1 MSGSPLSSE
10 SASAS
15 APDVNA
21 PRVGAGALSG
31 FAALAAGVVATV
43 ITTPVVLHA
52 LGQARFGLWV
62 ALVAAVSF
70 AGLLDFGFSQAVA
83 RFSGEHRA
91 RHDPKAVEAFIVATG
106 AAYII
111 AFVLVLLATAAIGT
125 VFPVIVHVPSADR
138 GVVLIGA
145 MLVGL
150 ATALGLWMAFFGAI
164 LHAHQRLPQ
173 ANTIRAA
180 YWVCFTALTVIA
192 ALGGWGIVGLAGA
205 MAASAAVSCVAFVL
219 LVRRTLPELR
229 IRRPQRTYVRQA
241 LRYSLFMFMVSAGAA
256 VIFETDTLVIA
267 GFLGAAAVTSYAIAL
282 RLTRGL
288 TGFLHKVPDVLFP
301 FYAGMQAARD
311 RRRLR
316 ENFLL
321 SARLE
326 LAGAAAVMLG
336 LAFAWRPLI
345 AAWVGPSSV
354 VGSSVFALALTLLLF
369 ESLVHPAAVLAAA
382 TGGERRMAMVN
393 TSEAVLNLGLSIV
406 FVIRFGVVG
415 VIAATVLAQALT
427 NLWFLPSWA
436 VRSLQISVRQY
447 IAATL
452 ARVVAPA
459 SAGGLAGLVVAQF
472 FRSDMG
478 RIMAATAAAGLFVAV
493 YLRIGAGVEERGWMR
508 GLLAAILAAPRQ
520 LRRAA

>member
-1 MSGSPLSSE
+1 MSASPLSSE

-70 AGLLDFGFSQAVA
+70 TGLLDFGFSQAVA

-91 RHDPKAVEAFIVATG
+91 RHDSKAVEAFIVATG

-125 VFPVIVHVPSADR
+125 VFPLIVHVPSADR
-138 GVVLIGA
+138 GAVLIGA

-150 ATALGLWMAFFGAI
+150 ATALGLWMAFFGTI
-164 LHAHQRLPQ
+164 LHAHQKLPA

-180 YWVCFTALTVIA
+180 YWVCFTVLTVIA
-192 ALGGWGIVGLAGA
+192 ALRGWGIVGLAGA
-205 MAASAAVSCVAFVL
+205 MAASAAGSCVALLL

-229 IRRPQRTYVRQA
+229 IRRPQPTYLRQA

-288 TGFLHKVPDVLFP
+288 TAFLHKVPDVLFP
-301 FYAGMQAARD
+301 FYAGMQAAGD

-316 ENFLL
+316 ENYLL

-326 LAGAAAVMLG
+326 LVGAAAVMLG

-354 VGSSVFALALTLLLF
+354 VGSAVFALALTLLLF

-382 TGGERRMAMVN
+382 TGGERRMATIN
-393 TSEAVLNLGLSIV
+393 IAEAVLNLGLSIA

-415 VIAATVLAQALT
+415 VIGATVLAQALT
-427 NLWFLPSWA
+427 NLWFLPGWA
-436 VRSLQISVRQY
+436 MRSLQLSVRQY
-447 IAATL
+447 VAATL
-452 ARVVAPA
+452 ARALAPA
-459 SAGGLAGLVVAQF
+459 VAGGAAGLLVAQLV
-472 FRSDMG
+472 RSDMG
-478 RIMAATAAAGLFVAV
+478 QVMAGIAAAGVFATV
-493 YLRIGAGVEERGWMR
+493 YTRFGAGVEERAWMH
-508 GLLAAILAAPRQ
+508 GLRTAILAVPRQ